1 LLTLDTLPDEEHES
15 HKVSLV
21 QSTQTAVEEAIL
33 GLDKQKGLG
42 PVGISPSM
50 KIGLSC
56 QDSADASVQSVLIDW
71 HFSCCLKRILCRSDF
86 QEWREAGYLLLSWFI
101 HLVGDTETF

>member
-42 PVGISPSM
+42 PVGISPSILRKLVSIVKIPLTLLFNLSLATGIFLQFGNNSVMQHGLM
-50 KIGLSC
+50 KGCSMFHCHQLGR
-56 QDSADASVQSVLIDW
+56 V
-71 HFSCCLKRILCRSDF
+71 F
-86 QEWREAGYLLLSWFI
+86 
-101 HLVGDTETF
+101 